1 MEKICWDGSRGEGDH
16 DVDVWFWIK
25 PRTLERSLPWTL
37 LKGCMDGHHQ
47 CVTFMPEDVWFLELP
62 EWSVIKPS
70 LQSGRKP
77 VSVEKCPLDRPP
89 AHHREGTHIFFSS
102 DCGMKPEYPEK
113 THTVTRSTW
122 SLQLWA
128 TLIHATPS
136 ENWYTLLFLW
146 YFSFEVF
153 FHLDSRNLQLDRW
166 RRYSLKQC
174 ANHCTGIEILGDGG
188 RRCLDKDNSCIFQKV
203 FTAGKQLL
211 WQRECSLHRSIIR
224 RGQVLMNMPWKMQQ
238 KITSWNLYVIVRHQ
252 GPIVRLI
259 MISLLLHIDKEE
271 CVSANSGWRLQG
283 C

>member
-1 MEKICWDGSRGEGDH
+1 MGLGGEGDH

-25 PRTLERSLPWTL
+25 PRTLARSLPWTL
-37 LKGCMDGHHQ
+37 LNGCMDGHHQ
-47 CVTFMPEDVWFLELP
+47 CVTFMPEDVWFLELS

-89 AHHREGTHIFFSS
+89 ESQGRHTHFLVFGLWDEARIPRENPHSN
-102 DCGMKPEYPEK
+102 EK
-113 THTVTRSTW
+113 YTEPP
-122 SLQLWA
+122 
-128 TLIHATPS
+128 TLGHLNSCHPFK
-136 ENWYTLLFLW
+136 NWYTLLFLW

-188 RRCLDKDNSCIFQKV
+188 RKCLDKDNSCIFQKV

-211 WQRECSLHRSIIR
+211 WQRECSLHRSIISYSPS
-224 RGQVLMNMPWKMQQ
+224 GTGVDEYAMKNAAENNKLK
-238 KITSWNLYVIVRHQ
+238 
-252 GPIVRLI
+252 
-259 MISLLLHIDKEE
+259 SLCHCPSPGTHRYTNYDLTVAAH
-271 CVSANSGWRLQG
+271 W
-283 C
+283 